1 MYTYNFPLT
10 FVVVVAFLYVVVFL
24 SFDFVW
30 YKCRLVL
37 CKKIDFEEETISLKQ
52 IKSKSKS
59 NKEIINGQCHWLM
72 GLVITLH
79 RPYERTV
86 TYIFRSFRSL
96 WVENSS
102 SLARYRNPV

>member
-10 FVVVVAFLYVVVFL
+10 FVVVVAFFYVVVFL

-52 IKSKSKS
+52 IKSKS